1 MKNQI
6 EHEAAKLTTIFSSPA
21 SSIGETIYLNDR
33 RAEEF
38 DPVDIPVP
46 DEENI
51 DPKKIEP
58 NGNYGNNE
66 SPSNVDGTD
75 SEPEPDDIDDNDAGD
90 DEDTLHPIQPQ
101 PL

>member
-1 MKNQI
+1 MKNQTKF
-6 EHEAAKLTTIFSSPA
+6 EPAKSATIFSSPTL
-21 SSIGETIYLNDR
+21 SSNETIYLNDR
-33 RAEEF
+33 RAEEL

-58 NGNYGNNE
+58 IGNYGNNE

-75 SEPEPDDIDDNDAGD
+75 SEPEPDSIDDSAGGED
-90 DEDTLHPIQPQ
+90 DDTLSSIMP
-101 PL
+101 